1 MTEQEIA
8 NHLSL
13 VWANRHIR
21 PITWLELLALHRAI
35 VVAELMKM
43 TEPE

>member
-21 PITWLELLALHRAI
+21 PITWLELLALHKDI
-35 VVAELMKM
+35 LLNEFLTYEYK
-43 TEPE
+43 